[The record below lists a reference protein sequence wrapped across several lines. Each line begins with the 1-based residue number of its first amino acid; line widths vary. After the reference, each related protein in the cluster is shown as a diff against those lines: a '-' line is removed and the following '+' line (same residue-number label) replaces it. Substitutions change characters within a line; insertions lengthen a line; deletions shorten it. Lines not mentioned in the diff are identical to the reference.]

1 MNKIVI
7 DNNKKVEKI
16 TIDGDTKVIVEC
28 KDIEKE
34 IIFNVKE
41 NSNMNVFDISKNT
54 KNKIIYN
61 VEENCNI
68 IINKISENCSDNI
81 EVNINEENSNINF
94 YSSIINYEKNSYKQ
108 TINHNNKNSKSKIV
122 NHCINA
128 SNNEFKFIV
137 DGTIKRISENTIFNQ
152 DNKIINLKEGKSYIL
167 PNLIVDNDEIDASHS
182 AYIGKFDDKV
192 IFYLMTR
199 GLSEKESNNL
209 LIKSFLLNNMDLEE
223 NELEI
228 FNRII
233 ENIEI

>member
-7 DNNKKVEKI
+7 DNNKLTEKI
-16 TIDGDTKVIVEC
+16 TISGDTKVIIEC
-28 KDIEKE
+28 NDINKE
-34 IIFNVKE
+34 IIFDISE

-54 KNKIIYN
+54 KNNIIYN

-68 IINKISENCSDNI
+68 TINKISENCSDNI
-81 EVNINEENSNINF
+81 EVNINKENSNINF
-94 YSSIINYEKNSYKQ
+94 YSSIINYEKNNYKQ
-108 TINHNNKNSKSKIV
+108 TINHNNRNSKSKIV
-122 NHCINA
+122 NHCINVLD
-128 SNNEFKFIV
+128 NEFKFIV
-137 DGTIKRISENTIFNQ
+137 DGTIKRNSENTIFNQ

-167 PNLIVDNDEIDASHS
+167 PNLIVDNDDIDASHS

-209 LIKSFLLNNMDLEE
+209 LIKSFLLNNMELEE

-233 ENIEI
+233 ENIKM